1 MAQHGNEQIGNAGR
15 AHFAESGELRAIG
28 VIGSQIEKQDAATD
42 YLALVD
48 RLQRLCGGE
57 FVRRHHHLRVAGL
70 EFFHAAI
77 ENDATLVDEH
87 YIGDEADI
95 AHEPIALG
103 PGVASENLQFSL
115 IWGEAENRVERSGL
129 SCAVGTDESK
139 NAALFD
145 TQIDAVEREGCAEG
159 LAEAACFDDCHDFGS
174 SGTFDGRRFAAP
186 FSKSSAVRPSRSM
199 VAETLGHSSARNF
212 WRSPCSSRLRAP
224 TL

>member
-1 MAQHGNEQIGNAGR
+1 MPDLAGVADVSPRKETFRLGAIESRMHAAKVIERLRNPHPARQHG
-15 AHFAESGELRAIG
+15 
-28 VIGSQIEKQDAATD
+28 D
-42 YLALVD
+42 
-48 RLQRLCGGE
+48 
-57 FVRRHHHLRVAGL
+57 
-70 EFFHAAI
+70 
-77 ENDATLVDEH
+77 
-87 YIGDEADI
+87 IGDEADI

-224 TL
+224 TLMNMPRPLLLSTSCSSTSC